1 MSLNRI
7 YDELFFN
14 IIVTEPTVFKNLL
27 FPMNQFK
34 PLKISFIAIGCFIL
48 TGYGTINAQE
58 LISTAGNSHS
68 NTNGSISYTI
78 GEPVIETFAGANN
91 ILTQGFQ
98 QSNLVVT
105 AIDELPGLDFE
116 ISAFPNPA
124 TEIVKLRIGK
134 ESAIGMQYM
143 LYDMNG
149 NLLMKNRLEGTET
162 KIPFSDLSAAEYIL
176 IVSNQDKELKS
187 FRIVKIK

>member
-1 MSLNRI
+1 
-7 YDELFFN
+7 
-14 IIVTEPTVFKNLL
+14 
-27 FPMNQFK
+27 MNQPK
-34 PLKISFIAIGCFIL
+34 TLKISFIAIVCCIL
-48 TGYGTINAQE
+48 MGYGTTNAQE
-58 LISTAGNSHS
+58 VISTAGNSYS

-78 GEPVIETFAGANN
+78 GEPVIETFAGENN

-98 QSNLVVT
+98 QGNLVVT

-134 ESAIGMQYM
+134 ESVTGMQYM

-149 NLLMKNRLEGTET
+149 NLLMKNRLEGTVTE
-162 KIPFSDLSAAEYIL
+162 IPFGDFSPAEYIL
-176 IVSNQDKELKS
+176 KVSNQDKELKS